1 MQKLSN
7 RLILLLILF
16 LVIIISC
23 KKEEPDIEPEPT
35 EPDPPEIEE
44 ANDVNRFIWDSLAYW
59 YYWADEVDNLSNPDF
74 LKYPDSLNA
83 FLNNYSDPFD
93 LFYSLLYK
101 YGEVDKYWSFM
112 VDDAKE
118 IEDWISGIDESM
130 GYEFK
135 WGNIKD
141 FNPNYSGASSDIFV
155 VVMYVLKDSPAD
167 RAGLKRGD
175 FFTKVDDIQ
184 LTESNWQNFLYD
196 KKSYTLTMAD
206 MDANYVITE
215 NGNKYS
221 MTAEIIQENPVYL
234 DTILNVDGLKVGY
247 LVYNGFTSAYDEK
260 LGTSY
265 DLLLNDVFT
274 DFKNE
279 DIDNLVLDLRYNG
292 GGSVLTALYLA
303 SMIYTTDY
311 NLTFAKIKYND
322 RQQEYYRNLYGDD
335 YFILPFLNVIY
346 EEEWKFY
353 DDEGNL
359 QNMIETP
366 QTPITSL
373 GLNELYVIMSNWTAS
388 ASELLINGLDSYI
401 SVKSVGTNTVGK
413 NVGSETFKYKDDP
426 DHTDS
431 DKNWAMQ
438 IITLKIANSINYSEY
453 IDGLSPDIGA
463 REDIKNLL
471 PFGDTNE
478 KLLKMVLD
486 DIRGIP
492 TKSSLITDSYH
503 RAPLKFSKER
513 SGLNQEMYFQPE
525 LLP

>member
-1 MQKLSN
+1 MRKLFH
-7 RLILLLILF
+7 RLIILF
-16 LVIIISC
+16 ILILVIIISC
-23 KKEEPDIEPEPT
+23 KKEEPVI
-35 EPDPPEIEE
+35 EPDPNEIEE
-44 ANDVNRFIWDSLAYW
+44 ANDVNKFIWDSLAYW

-74 LKYPDSLNA
+74 YKYPDSLNA
-83 FLNNYSDPFD
+83 FLNNYSDPVE
-93 LFYSLLYK
+93 LFYSMLYK
-101 YGEVDKYWSFM
+101 YGEVDKYWSFI
-112 VDDAKE
+112 VDDVKE

-130 GYEFK
+130 GFEFK
-135 WGNIKD
+135 YGNIKD
-141 FNPNYSGASSDIFV
+141 FNPNYKGNSSDIFV

-221 MTAEIIQENPVYL
+221 MTAEIIQENPVYM

-274 DFKNE
+274 DFKTEN
-279 DIDNLVLDLRYNG
+279 IDKLVLDLRYNG

-303 SMIYTTDY
+303 SMIYSTNY
-311 NLTFAKIKYND
+311 NLTFARTKYND
-322 RQQEYYRNLYGDD
+322 RQQEYYRNIHGDD
-335 YFILPFLNVIY
+335 YFILPFLNYIY
-346 EEEWKFY
+346 KEEWKFY
-353 DDEGNL
+353 DDNGNL
-359 QNMIETP
+359 QNTIETP
-366 QTPITSL
+366 RTPISSL
-373 GLNELYVIMSNWTAS
+373 GLNENELYVITSNWTAS
-388 ASELLINGLDSYI
+388 ASELLINGLEPYI
-401 SVKSVGTNTVGK
+401 NVTTVGTNTIGK
-413 NVGSETFKYKDDP
+413 NVGSGTFRYKDDP

-438 IITLKIANSINYSEY
+438 IIILKIANSENYSEY
-453 IDGLSPDIGA
+453 INGLPPDITTQ
-463 REDIKNLL
+463 EDIKNLL

-478 KLLKMVLD
+478 TLLKSALN
-486 DIRGIP
+486 DIEGQ
-492 TKSSLITDSYH
+492 KSSLITDSYYK
-503 RAPLKFSKER
+503 PSLKFSKKR
-513 SGLNQEMYFQPE
+513 SRLNQEMYFQPE
-525 LLP
+525 LLH